1 VKATFTALE
10 AVKVAFTATSE
21 LAAVA
26 RRLRGRRVHRGLG
39 EDPRPAGPSLRR
51 RGMKY
56 VVFYEPSEDI
66 LTRGPAVMPAHRAR
80 IDEFRR
86 RGTLLMI
93 DTFDNPQVNGAMGLF
108 TSREAAEE
116 FAKDDP
122 FVLSGVVRS
131 WRIQEWNEVLQP

>member
-1 VKATFTALE
+1 
-10 AVKVAFTATSE
+10 
-21 LAAVA
+21 
-26 RRLRGRRVHRGLG
+26 
-39 EDPRPAGPSLRR
+39 
-51 RGMKY
+51 MKY

-66 LTRGPAVMPAHRAR
+66 LTCGPEVMPAHRAR
-80 IDEFRR
+80 IDEFHG

-93 DTFDNPQVNGAMGLF
+93 GTFDNPQVNGAMGLF

-131 WRIQEWNEVLQP
+131 WRIQEWNEILQP